1 MPLPRLLALL
11 PALALGL
18 AACSSPSAPSA
29 PSSLPTPSASP
40 EPPGLTAK
48 VEALCASGLPGLEG
62 IVLAATGF
70 LAQGSEVP
78 TQAGAAAGGFR
89 RFSRDVETLDG
100 SDPMTTGMGTAAT
113 TAATA
118 FETLATAAGAGTAG
132 PGSDARRA
140 AYAAAS
146 GFWGTAR
153 SLGVPGCVPA
163 GLDSRFD
170 TQGQTFAGTDPA
182 EDCLAAFALSD
193 AQTRLF
199 LDAQTGALTTEQLSN
214 GVQSL
219 AASLLAASQQTTGG
233 VQAGFTT
240 AAADMAA
247 FDATVRSTGA
257 VPAGMTEG
265 SLLAGTAAALKAC
278 GSTG

>member
-11 PALALGL
+11 PAFALGL
-18 AACSSPSAPSA
+18 AACSSPSTPST
-29 PSSLPTPSASP
+29 PTTPSASP
-40 EPPGLTAK
+40 APGLTAK

-70 LAQGSEVP
+70 LAQGGEVP

-89 RFSRDVETLDG
+89 RFSRDVEMLDG
-100 SDPMTTGMGTAAT
+100 SDPVSTGMGAAAT
-113 TAATA
+113 SAATA
-118 FETLATAAGAGTAG
+118 FEKLATAAGGGTAG

-153 SLGVPGCVPA
+153 SLGVPGCVPTS
-163 GLDSRFD
+163 LDSRFD

-199 LDAQTGALTTEQLSN
+199 LDAQTGALTAAQVSN
-214 GVQSL
+214 GVQAL

-247 FDATVRSTGA
+247 FDTAVRSTGA
-257 VPAGMTEG
+257 VPADMTEG
-265 SLLAGTAAALKAC
+265 SLLAGTSAALKAC
-278 GSTG
+278 GSAG